1 MRRRVLGAAAAMTV
15 SLGATSAVAAESRT
29 YISGSFGLFQHR
41 DIEDA
46 YGDELSFEM
55 GPYFSGAVGVALGN
69 GARIEFELGV
79 TAFDGDEFE
88 SGGYIY
94 DASSV
99 EVSATILTIGGY
111 YDIQTKGGVS
121 PYVGVGVGFASWE
134 IDYGALDSDGTD
146 LAAFGEFGLNIKAGR
161 NATFAPSYRFLWIDN
176 GEQGID
182 DSSAH
187 IFKAGIRF
195 FF

>member
-1 MRRRVLGAAAAMTV
+1 MRKAVLGAAAAMAV
-15 SLGATSAVAAESRT
+15 SLGTTSAVAAESRT

-55 GPYFSGAVGVALGN
+55 GPYFSGAVGAALGN
-69 GARIEFELGV
+69 GARVEFELGV
-79 TAFDGDEFE
+79 TAFDGDEARV
-88 SGGYIY
+88 SGVVL
-94 DASSV
+94 DASNV
-99 EVSATILTIGGY
+99 EASATILTVGGY

-121 PYVGVGVGFASWE
+121 PYVGVGLGFASWE
-134 IDYGALDSDGTD
+134 IDGAVDFDGTD
-146 LAAFGEFGLNIKAGR
+146 LAAFGEFGLNIKAGQ
-161 NATFAPSYRFLWIDN
+161 NAVFVPSYRFLWIDN
-176 GEQGID
+176 GEQGFD